1 MIGPWYVALARLV
14 VPAHWRDDVIADLN
28 DEARLYGRS
37 PWWLLRQVLRVGLTM
52 RWSLATD
59 SVSSDVRYA
68 LRSLAAARWFTVGA
82 ILTFM
87 LGVGVNIAVFR
98 AVDRLVFRPLP
109 YADLDSLVLLRSCDR
124 TTGGCIFGSF
134 PAAVSFH
141 LLRQSTTIED
151 VAVAGLSFPYGLQP
165 DGAGDAPLS
174 LVAVSPRALRVLKVR
189 LVTGRDIADEEIAS
203 KAAVGWIS
211 HDTWRLRFQQNPD
224 IVGQTLWAGKRPVT
238 VLGVLPADF
247 IPPAWSAPNPRWAG
261 LVVDH
266 DGNAWAG
273 ISPSGRSMAPF
284 ARLKPGVTVAQAQ
297 AEVQAFAESL
307 RSADVAT
314 PAEYLRV
321 ERLGTALFSSV
332 RRYVWLVVTAA
343 WLVLMIACANLAG
356 LFLARSRSRARI
368 GAISK
373 ALGASPSR
381 LVGISFFE
389 AIIVCTVGTGLALSV
404 LAAVQTT
411 LAHVLPPMFSRY
423 SAGLGD
429 LRVIGFAVL
438 TTLATAVVTGS
449 LPALRLAREDPLPL
463 LQRGSWNIRR
473 RRVGSSRTLV
483 VVEAAVGAVLVLGAV
498 LALRSFSMLTRDDL
512 GVKVDGL
519 YVARISS
526 GTARLPFEQQL
537 DRIRQVEEAAAS
549 LVDVEAA
556 GVGDW
561 IPTSG
566 DAPVRRFAPHVQRGA
581 LVQVSAGYFHA
592 LGTPVLAGRP
602 FSEEEVAARATVILV
617 NEAAARLL
625 WPGATP
631 REVIGRTWE
640 RSPGSSMSVI
650 GVTANTK
657 RSYGLPEMDP
667 VVFVPLG
674 FEPTPLQAVLIRV
687 APGRAPQVADLQR
700 ALASRVPGVQVSI
713 TYERDVVD
721 VTLRDPRFRA
731 VLLGVLALTGLLLAA
746 VGLFAVT
753 SYDTASRTHEMA
765 LRIALGAEPWRVR
778 RLVLRDACLPTAIG
792 AGIGLAAAWE
802 LARFVQALL
811 FRTDAGEPLYYATV
825 AGILI
830 VTAAAAAWLPARR
843 ASRADPIVVL
853 KAQ

>member
-1 MIGPWYVALARLV
+1 MIGPWYVALARRV
-14 VPAHWRDDVIADLN
+14 VPAHWRDDVTDDLT
-28 DEARLYGRS
+28 DEARLHGRS
-37 PWWLLRQVLRVGLTM
+37 PQWLVRQLLRVGVTM

-59 SVSSDVRYA
+59 SVSADVRYA
-68 LRSLAAARWFTVGA
+68 VRSLAAARWFTVGT

-87 LGVGVNIAVFR
+87 LGVGVNIAVFC

-109 YADLDSLVLLRSCDR
+109 YSDPDSLVLLRSCDR
-124 TTGGCIFGSF
+124 TTGGCTTGSF
-134 PAAVSFH
+134 PAAVSFQ
-141 LLRQSTTIED
+141 LLRHSTTIGD
-151 VAVAGLSFPYGLQP
+151 VAVAGFSRPYGLQP
-165 DGAGDAPLS
+165 DGTSDVRLS
-174 LVAVSPRALRVLKVR
+174 LIAVSPRVLRVLKVR

-203 KAAVGWIS
+203 KAPVGWIS

-224 IVGQTLWAGKRPVT
+224 IVGQTLWAGTRALT

-247 IPPAWSAPNPRWAG
+247 IPPAWSAPNPGWAG

-297 AEVQAFAESL
+297 SEVHALAESI
-307 RSADVAT
+307 RSADGAT

-321 ERLGTALFSSV
+321 ERLGTALFSRV

-343 WLVLMIACANLAG
+343 WLVLIIACANLAG
-356 LFLARSRSRARI
+356 LFLARSRSRERV

-381 LVGISFFE
+381 LVAISFFE
-389 AIIVCTVGTGLALSV
+389 ALIVCTVGTGLALLV

-423 SAGLGD
+423 GAGLGD

-438 TTLATAVVTGS
+438 ATFATAVVAGAI
-449 LPALRLAREDPLPL
+449 PALRLAREDPLPF
-463 LQRGSWNIRR
+463 LQRGSWNTRR
-473 RRVGSSRTLV
+473 RRVVGSRTLV

-498 LALRSFSMLTRDDL
+498 LSLRSFSMLTHDDPGL
-512 GVKVDGL
+512 NVDGL
-519 YVARISS
+519 YVARIS
-526 GTARLPFEQQL
+526 GTARLSFEQQL
-537 DRIRQVEEAAAS
+537 DRMRQVVDATS
-549 LVDVEAA
+549 RLVDVEAA

-566 DAPVRRFAPHVQRGA
+566 AGPERGFARNGRRGA
-581 LVQVSAGYFHA
+581 LVQVSARYFDA

-602 FSEEEVAARATVILV
+602 FSEEEVAARARLVIL

-625 WPGATP
+625 WPGAAP
-631 REVIGRTWE
+631 REVIGRAWE
-640 RSPGSSMSVI
+640 ASPGSSMSVI
-650 GVTANTK
+650 GVTANAK
-657 RSYGLPEMDP
+657 RTYGQPEADP

-674 FEPTPLQAVLIRV
+674 LEPTSLQGVLIRV
-687 APGRAPQVADLQR
+687 APGRVLRVADLQSAVAAR
-700 ALASRVPGVQVSI
+700 LPGVQVSI
-713 TYERDVVD
+713 SYERDAVD
-721 VTLRDPRFRA
+721 LTLGDPRFRA
-731 VLLGVLALTGLLLAA
+731 VLLGALALTGLLLAA
-746 VGLFAVT
+746 AGLFAVT
-753 SYDTASRTHEMA
+753 SYDAASRTHEMA
-765 LRIALGAEPWRVR
+765 LRIALGAEPGRVR
-778 RLVLRDACLPTAIG
+778 RLILSDACLPTAIG
-792 AGIGLAAAWE
+792 ACIGLATASE
-802 LARFVQALL
+802 LARFVQAFM
-811 FRTDAGEPLYYATV
+811 FRTDAREPLYYATV
-825 AGILI
+825 AGMLI